1 MSEAAVLRV
10 AAVGDIHCTRASAG
24 KLQPLFAEAA
34 RLADVLLLCGD
45 LTHRGLPDEA
55 RLLVRE
61 LKTASVP
68 VLAVLGNHDF
78 ESNEVESLVRVLED
92 GGVNVLDGET
102 WEKDDVGFAGVKG
115 FGGGFGECSLA
126 PWGEPVL
133 KQFVQEATQE
143 SLKLERAL
151 AALRTRRRVAFM
163 HYAPIVATVAGEPL
177 EIQPFLGSGR
187 LEEPLDR
194 YHVDVTFHGH
204 AHRGSLEGRTRGGS
218 PVYNVALPLLQSRAK
233 SPSLLVLDLEA
244 LAPAGESPA
253 VATSAPGQGGSHAV

>member
-1 MSEAAVLRV
+1 MRI
-10 AAVGDIHCTRASAG
+10 AAVGDVHCTKKSEG
-24 KLQPLFAEAA
+24 QLQALFAEAA
-34 RLADVLLLCGD
+34 QHADVLLLCGD

-78 ESNEVESLVRVLED
+78 ESNEVDALVRLLED

-115 FGGGFGECSLA
+115 FGGGFGEFSLA

-133 KQFVQEATQE
+133 KHFVQEATAE

-151 AALRTRRRVAFM
+151 STLRSHSRRWADRPMILCVFDAPRAALFESGATTALVELHEATPFVA
-163 HYAPIVATVAGEPL
+163 A
-177 EIQPFLGSGR
+177 R
-187 LEEPLDR
+187 
-194 YHVDVTFHGH
+194 
-204 AHRGSLEGRTRGGS
+204 
-218 PVYNVALPLLQSRAK
+218 
-233 SPSLLVLDLEA
+233 
-244 LAPAGESPA
+244 
-253 VATSAPGQGGSHAV
+253 